1 MLAFLAVQRN
11 HCGFTK
17 LGALSMAQDRNAGWV
32 VCRDDNPG
40 CIGWGA
46 RGVNY
51 HREQDAWVN
60 ETVEGAFRAIAFE
73 SPIFVLPLEP

>member
-1 MLAFLAVQRN
+1 MVAFLTVQRD
-11 HCGFTK
+11 HCGFAE
-17 LGALSMAQDRNAGWV
+17 LGTFSMAQDRRAGWM

-40 CIGWGA
+40 RSGRAA
-46 RGVNY
+46 RCVNY
-51 HREQDAWVN
+51 HREQDAWVD